1 MLKLIAII
9 GVAFC
14 IVLFLNIV
22 GSALG
27 FGILFGIP
35 GIIFGAMG
43 ALFGGVVALMAGILG
58 VVAGL
63 FGVVAGLFGVIVFIV
78 VPVLLVLGMVAFF
91 RACF

>member
-1 MLKLIAII
+1 MLKLIAIV

-14 IVLFLNIV
+14 IVFFLNIV

-35 GIIFGAMG
+35 GIMFGAMG
-43 ALFGGVVALMAGILG
+43 ALFGGVMALMAGLLG

-63 FGVVAGLFGVIVFIV
+63 FGVVVGLFGVVAFIA
-78 VPVLLVLGMVAFF
+78 VPILLVLGMVALF

>member
-9 GVAFC
+9 GVSFC
-14 IVLFLNIV
+14 IVFFLNIV

-35 GIIFGAMG
+35 VIIFGAMG
-43 ALFGGVVALMAGILG
+43 ALFGGVVALMAGCLG

-63 FGVVAGLFGVIVFIV
+63 LGVAAGLFGVIAFIAI
-78 VPVLLVLGMVAFF
+78 PILLVMGMVALF
-91 RACF
+91 RAGF